1 MRLGVN
7 SEGGLLAKEVFN
19 GLVLETAEGNMLT
32 VCMRDDTVEMQ
43 VVGTGR
49 WFRADMDTG
58 EIYEMAR
65 THAVDSSPAETERPN
80 VRDKRPASAGPA
92 TGGSDLD

>member
-1 MRLGVN
+1 MRIEVN
-7 SEGGLLAKEVFN
+7 SEGGLLAKEVFS
-19 GLVLETAEGNMLT
+19 GLVLETEQGNMLT

-58 EIYEMAR
+58 QIYEMAR
-65 THAVDSSPAETERPN
+65 TQAVDGSPPETEMPN
-80 VRDKRPASAGPA
+80 
-92 TGGSDLD
+92 